1 MNEHGGDGRGAHWKS
16 NTHTH
21 THAHVR
27 THRHPLE
34 LSLNQNEQPGSVRSF
49 LAADK

>member
-1 MNEHGGDGRGAHWKS
+1 MVEGRTGS
-16 NTHTH
+16 QTLTHTH
-21 THAHVR
+21 TPTQ

-34 LSLNQNEQPGSVRSF
+34 LSLNQKEQPGSVRSF